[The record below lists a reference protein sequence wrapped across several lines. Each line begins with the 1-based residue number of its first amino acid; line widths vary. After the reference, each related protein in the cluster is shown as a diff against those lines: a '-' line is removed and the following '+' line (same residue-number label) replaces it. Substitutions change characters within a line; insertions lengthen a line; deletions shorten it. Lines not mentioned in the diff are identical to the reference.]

1 MTPAEQL
8 FAPLFHCI
16 QGGEQHQRIPL
27 VLEADTPFRPYLEI
41 AYALRSCLEQRAR
54 HDYLVQRLRPH
65 VDVMIGTLPPGLQAH
80 GLLPHGAP
88 PAEFRPLEQIS
99 DAALRAWLI
108 EDGGMIYGELQQEEL
123 ARYFAAISP
132 FVAPGGVMVDLGSGL
147 GKVVMSAALSLPFRR
162 CIGVELLGYR
172 HKLAVQRSGHLLAL
186 ARQELARL
194 SQQQPLSATAALPLP
209 SGVHST
215 LSHLIELPSR
225 IAFIEADMFRVEVRG
240 ASLVFLYSTCFGP
253 LMAALAHKL
262 AGELQPGALVSTT
275 TYPLQHPAFRLL
287 QHFPAGTLA
296 WTSVHLYQRFGDWD
310 GAPVAVP
317 PSAYLP
323 DPVAWEARLR
333 AELAARAS

>member
-1 MTPAEQL
+1 MVPAEQL
-8 FAPLFHCI
+8 FAPLFQCI
-16 QGGEQHQRIPL
+16 EGGEQHQRMPL
-27 VLEADTPFRPYLEI
+27 VLGPDTPFRPYLEI

-65 VDVMIGTLPPGLQAH
+65 VDVIIGTLPPGLQAH
-80 GLLPHGAP
+80 GLLPRSAP
-88 PAEFRPLEQIS
+88 PADFRPLEQIS

-108 EDGGMIYGELQQEEL
+108 EDGGMIYGELQQDEL
-123 ARYFAAISP
+123 ARYFAAIRP
-132 FVAPGGVMVDLGSGL
+132 YVAPGGVMVDLGSGL
-147 GKVVMSAALSLPFRR
+147 GKVVLSAALSLPFQR

-172 HKLAVQRSGHLLAL
+172 HRLAVQRSQHLLAL

-194 SQQQPLSATAALPLP
+194 AAQQPLSATTALLLP

-225 IAFIEADMFRVEVRG
+225 IAFIEADMFRVELRG

-262 AGELQPGALVSTT
+262 AGELQQGALVSTT

-296 WTSVHLYQRFGDWD
+296 WTSVFLYQRYGDWD
-310 GAPVAVP
+310 GAALDAA
-317 PSAYLP
+317 PSAYQP
-323 DPVAWEARLR
+323 DPAEWEARLR
-333 AELAARAS
+333 AELAAR